1 MAEAM
6 TKRPDT
12 KAIEVKWQKRW
23 AEWRDHHF
31 DRTSTKPLFSIDV
44 PPRYVS
50 GPLHIGHAISYTHID
65 FVARS
70 RRMMGYSVF
79 NPLCFDVNGLPI
91 EVNVEKSGVDPEDV
105 GRARFIEECSKFG
118 QGNIEAMTQQFRRLG
133 HCFDET
139 IYYQTDSP
147 DYRRVTQLSFLEMYE
162 RGHIYRGEHP
172 VNWCPRCA
180 TALSD
185 AEIEYADRGSKL
197 HHIRFSVVGGSRDR
211 SHVEI
216 ATTRPELLPACVLA
230 AVHPDD
236 ARYRWLVG
244 QTIRTPM
251 FNREVEVVAD
261 EAVQPDFGTGVVM
274 ICTFG
279 DKDDL
284 EWSHKYKLPFI
295 RALDE
300 SGNLTAVAGPYE
312 GRSPEKARE
321 AIASE
326 LLDRGLLVRSEPLSQ
341 RVSTCWRCS
350 TAVEYIVTRQWF
362 LSVLPFKKAIIE
374 AANRMSWHPDF
385 MKVRLVNWTESLRWD
400 WCISRQRYFATP
412 IPVWRCRDCDRYVL
426 AERSQCY
433 VDPLKDDPPVGQCPD
448 CGGPLEGS
456 SDVFDTWFDS
466 SMTPLYN
473 AYWGRDQEMFARMH
487 PVDLRPQSH
496 DIIRTW
502 AFYSI
507 LRSHLLTGREPFKEV
522 AISGFILG
530 PDGRPMHAS
539 WGNTVD
545 PLEVIEELGTEPLR
559 YFAAKCGMG
568 VDTPF
573 NRETTRHGTAFVTK
587 LWNIARFISRHI
599 EDYAPMLAAASPSVM
614 DRWISSLL
622 SELIS
627 GTIEKY
633 RRYEFHRALESL
645 EQFMWHRF
653 ADYYLETV
661 KHRLARAEAEFSDD
675 RRAAQA
681 TLYWCLLSILKLLA
695 PLLPHVTE
703 EIHHLIFAEK
713 EGVRSIHRTS
723 PPEPR
728 PVDSTAAEAGTR
740 AVEMISCLRKWKQT
754 NGLSLGAPLA
764 AVRVGMPGASSLEC
778 ARPEIAGTLRIQ
790 SLTLEEA
797 PELSVLEA
805 TV

>member
-1 MAEAM
+1 M
-6 TKRPDT
+6 TKRPDI
-12 KAIEVKWQKRW
+12 KAIEAAWQKQW
-23 AEWRDHHF
+23 AGWGDHHF
-31 DRTSTKPLFSIDV
+31 DRGSTKPVFSIDV

-50 GPLHIGHAISYTHID
+50 GPLHVGHAISYTHID

-70 RRMMGYSVF
+70 RRMLGYNVF
-79 NPLCFDVNGLPI
+79 NPLCFDVNGLPV
-91 EVNVEKSGVDPEDV
+91 EVNVERGGVDPEKV

-118 QGNIEAMTQQFRRLG
+118 QRNIETMTQQFRRLG
-133 HCFDET
+133 HSFDEST
-139 IYYQTDSP
+139 YYQTDSP
-147 DYRRVTQLSFLEMYE
+147 EYRRVTQLSFLDMYE
-162 RGHIYRGEHP
+162 QGHVYRGEHP
-172 VNWCPRCA
+172 VNWCPRCG

-185 AEIEYADRGSKL
+185 AETEYADRGSKL
-197 HHIRFSVVGGSRDR
+197 HHIIFSVVGGSYGGNQ
-211 SHVEI
+211 VEI

-236 ARYRWLVG
+236 ARHRWLVG
-244 QTIRTPM
+244 QRIRTPM
-251 FNREVEVVAD
+251 FDRDVDVVAD
-261 EAVQPDFGTGVVM
+261 EAVQPEFGTGVVM

-295 RALDE
+295 RVLDE
-300 SGNLTAVAGPYE
+300 RGRLTEEAGDYE
-312 GRSPEKARE
+312 GLPPDQARE
-321 AIASE
+321 AIARE
-326 LLDRGLLVRSEPLSQ
+326 LRDRGLLVRSDPLSQ
-341 RVSTCWRCS
+341 RVSTCWRCH
-350 TAVEYIVTRQWF
+350 TAVEYIVTEQWF
-362 LSVLPFKKAIIE
+362 LKVLPFKKAVIE
-374 AANRMSWHPDF
+374 AAHRMSWYPEF

-412 IPVWRCRDCDRYVL
+412 IPVWKCKGCGHYVV

-433 VDPLKDDPPVGQCPD
+433 VDPLRDDPPMKSCPACD
-448 CGGPLEGS
+448 GPLEGS

-473 AYWGRDQEMFARMH
+473 AYWGRDEAMFARMH
-487 PVDLRPQSH
+487 PLDLRPQSH

-502 AFYSI
+502 AFYSV
-507 LRSHLLTGREPFKEV
+507 LRSHLLTGREPFKEL

-545 PLEVIEELGTEPLR
+545 PLEVIEEFGAEPLR
-559 YFAAKCGMG
+559 FFAAKCGMG

-573 NRETTRHGTAFVTK
+573 NWETTRHGSAFLTK
-587 LWNIARFISRHI
+587 LWNIARFISRHL
-599 EDYAPMLAAASPSVM
+599 EDYQAAPGPVSLTLM
-614 DRWISSLL
+614 DRWVGSLL
-622 SELIS
+622 SELII
-627 GTIEKY
+627 GVVENY

-653 ADYYLETV
+653 ADYYLEVV
-661 KHRLARAEAEFSDD
+661 KHRLARAEPKFSTD

-681 TLYWCLLSILKLLA
+681 TLYRCLLSVLKLLA

-703 EIHHLIFAEK
+703 EIHNVMFAER
-713 EGVRSIHRTS
+713 EGVRSIHRSS
-723 PPEPR
+723 PPEPQ
-728 PVDSTAAEAGTR
+728 PVDEGAVRLGER
-740 AVEMISCLRKWKQT
+740 ATDVISCLRTWKQT

-764 AVRVGMPGASSLEC
+764 SARVGMPRATELEV
-778 ARPEIAGTLRIQ
+778 ARTEIAGTLRIE

-797 PELSVLEA
+797 PELAVLEA
-805 TV
+805 TA